1 MKDLTPLRSF
11 VTPLRT
17 VAIMKDLT
25 PLRVVILM
33 GDWRDSD
40 RSHMMEETG
49 ALAGL
54 VKVCSAQ

>member
-1 MKDLTPLRSF
+1 MISPGRRQSIADRL
-11 VTPLRT
+11 
-17 VAIMKDLT
+17 
-25 PLRVVILM
+25 ILM